1 MDRYSKEVT
10 ATTNGN
16 LQVVESDAQG
26 LPVAM
31 VGNGTEA
38 GAATMDAQQQERLLV
53 EHLPT
58 VRYIARKIH
67 AGLPQQVELE
77 DLISA
82 GIIGLLDAFQK
93 FDANKEVQFK
103 TYAQFRIRGAII
115 DSLRAMDWSPR
126 ELRRKGR
133 AVEDAIRETTQKLGR
148 APEEEEIAATMGV
161 GLNEYQK
168 LLGDLSGLKVGSL
181 HVEHTE
187 DSGDQEIAYI
197 PGSPEE
203 DPLFICMKGEMKALL
218 AEAIENL
225 PERDRLVLMLYY
237 FEELTMKEIGIT
249 LGVVESRV
257 SQIHTSAVMRL
268 RTAMGA
274 TKATKKVIKPALLKA
289 A

>member
-10 ATTNGN
+10 ATANGN
-16 LQVVESDAQG
+16 LQVVRTDAQG
-26 LPVAM
+26 LPAAM

-38 GAATMDAQQQERLLV
+38 GAATLDAQQQERLLV

-257 SQIHTSAVMRL
+257 SQMHTSAVMRL
-268 RTAMGA
+268 RTALGA
-274 TKATKKVIKPALLKA
+274 TKAVRKPELRKA